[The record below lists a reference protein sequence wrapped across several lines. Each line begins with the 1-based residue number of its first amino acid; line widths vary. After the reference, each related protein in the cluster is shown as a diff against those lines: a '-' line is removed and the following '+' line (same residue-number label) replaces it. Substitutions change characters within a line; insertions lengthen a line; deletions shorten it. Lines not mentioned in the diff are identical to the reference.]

1 MKLTPIDIQQQ
12 HFARS
17 FRGYDSRE
25 VDSFLELV
33 GEQMGALSRE
43 VNELKSELRRSQQEV
58 FEHRE
63 REATLREA
71 MLTAQQAIDEIRDQ
85 AQKEAQLI
93 VSEAELTSE
102 KILHN
107 AHTRVSQILEEISE
121 LRRQRTR
128 AIEEVRGVVNIH
140 LKLLDV
146 HEEQA
151 REEMNTE
158 EASVTVLDRLRAP
171 SPPQTDGPASQI
183 R

>member
-128 AIEEVRGVVNIH
+128 AIRRRRKPIRRPQHRVATRAQHGWSETATLYLICPSVFVQYRNRH
-140 LKLLDV
+140 T
-146 HEEQA
+146 
-151 REEMNTE
+151 TE
-158 EASVTVLDRLRAP
+158 SSHR
-171 SPPQTDGPASQI
+171 
-183 R
+183 